1 MCDNCGLSKL
11 HFAGLLQEDSALFTA
26 SIDME
31 ETYDAFERDIALVSF
46 YFKNPTVFEYIR
58 WI

>member
-1 MCDNCGLSKL
+1 ML
-11 HFAGLLQEDSALFTA
+11 HFACFLQEDSALFTA
-26 SIDME
+26 SINME

-58 WI
+58 

>member
-1 MCDNCGLSKL
+1 ML
-11 HFAGLLQEDSALFTA
+11 HFAYSPQEDSALFTV

-31 ETYDAFERDIALVSF
+31 ETYDAFKRDIALVSF

-58 WI
+58 

>member
-1 MCDNCGLSKL
+1 MSNGSLSNYLML
-11 HFAGLLQEDSALFTA
+11 HFAYLRQEDSALFTA

-46 YFKNPTVFEYIR
+46 YFKNPTVFEYLR
-58 WI
+58 

>member
-1 MCDNCGLSKL
+1 MSNYSLSHYVML
-11 HFAGLLQEDSALFTA
+11 HFVHLPQEDSALFTA

-31 ETYDAFERDIALVSF
+31 ETYDAFDRDIALVSF

-58 WI
+58 

>member
-1 MCDNCGLSKL
+1 MSNCSLSRY
-11 HFAGLLQEDSALFTA
+11 FASLLQEDSALFTA

-31 ETYDAFERDIALVSF
+31 ETYDAFKRDIALVSF

-58 WI
+58 

>member
-1 MCDNCGLSKL
+1 MQSFFVTLFNAY
-11 HFAGLLQEDSALFTA
+11 FAHLLQEDSALFTA

-31 ETYDAFERDIALVSF
+31 ETYDAFDRDIALVSF

-58 WI
+58 

>member
-1 MCDNCGLSKL
+1 ML
-11 HFAGLLQEDSALFTA
+11 HFAYLPQEDSALFTA

-46 YFKNPTVFEYIR
+46 YFKNPTVFEYLR
-58 WI
+58 